1 MEDLQEQLAAL
12 RRQIARIDRK
22 YAEPAPARSA
32 PPQPGRFIEELLTGE
47 VVRTPQGEHFET
59 EKLWERHR
67 RHGSVDISDLA
78 ALPDDFADYACG
90 TNGGP
95 PSIPLMGWGD
105 FRRCRPDAMGLREVY
120 FRYDDELEYW
130 AKANNI
136 EDQMEQVSGTK
147 AYGFPIIASVLIDG
161 AGVVEGIRMVSDPRD
176 TSQNRDEAYF
186 LRNFLT
192 ARFGRDQWQCQDLP
206 PDNGETPVDGIFIKQ
221 NCRKEIDARTSAT
234 LSTRYLRKAGESR
247 FDPHTGRETTGQYES
262 TVRFELV
269 RKSS

>member
-1 MEDLQEQLAAL
+1 MNMMPQLRLCILAAL
-12 RRQIARIDRK
+12 LAGSASAIAQDR
-22 YAEPAPARSA
+22 PARKE
-32 PPQPGRFIEELLTGE
+32 IWDIML
-47 VVRTPQGEHFET
+47 
-59 EKLWERHR
+59 
-67 RHGSVDISDLA
+67 GSRVEQ
-78 ALPDDFADYACG
+78 LPDEFVDHACG

-95 PSIPLMGWGD
+95 PSLPLNG
-105 FRRCRPDAMGLREVY
+105 FAEYRRCRAEPSGLREVY

-147 AYGFPIIASVLIDG
+147 AYGFPIIASVLIDA

-176 TSQNRDEAYF
+176 TSQNRDEAYY

-192 ARFGRDQWQCQDLP
+192 ARFGRDNWQCQDLP
-206 PDNGETPVDGIFIKQ
+206 LDNGESPVDGVFVKQ
-221 NCRKEIDARTSAT
+221 DCSKQIDARTSAT
-234 LSTRYLRKAGESR
+234 LATRYLRKAGESR

-269 RKSS
+269 RKGS